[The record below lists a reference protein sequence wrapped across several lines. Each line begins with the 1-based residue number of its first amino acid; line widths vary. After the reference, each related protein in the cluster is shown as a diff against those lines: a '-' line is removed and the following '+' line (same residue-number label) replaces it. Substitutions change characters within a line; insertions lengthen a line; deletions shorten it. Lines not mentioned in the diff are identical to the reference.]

1 MEYSNDI
8 CNNYYYYFKFDMGQE
23 GMGRGGGKNMK
34 IEDCKVLS

>member
-23 GMGRGGGKNMK
+23 GMGRGVGGGRT
-34 IEDCKVLS
+34 